1 MCFIRLATGA
11 FRFKFVYIHLYLHR
25 TFRSITLKLINNLEY
40 GAGEFSN
47 PDSIPVNVDTEDDIE
62 ALIRI
67 R

>member
-1 MCFIRLATGA
+1 M
-11 FRFKFVYIHLYLHR
+11 FKFVYIH
-25 TFRSITLKLINNLEY
+25 FISAKNFQIKTLKHINNLEY

>member
-1 MCFIRLATGA
+1 MIH
-11 FRFKFVYIHLYLHR
+11 FVTWVQSFDKGSLGLEISL
-25 TFRSITLKLINNLEY
+25 TSITLKLINNLEY